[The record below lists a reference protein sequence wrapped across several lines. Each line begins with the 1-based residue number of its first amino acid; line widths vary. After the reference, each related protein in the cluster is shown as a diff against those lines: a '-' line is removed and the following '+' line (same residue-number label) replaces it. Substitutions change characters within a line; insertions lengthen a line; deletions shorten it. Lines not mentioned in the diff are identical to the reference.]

1 MNQLT
6 NFTTNF
12 QERQLFLP
20 MDLAKIIPYNDSVRV
35 LSNILEVLNYSTL
48 MQEYSKLGRN
58 PVVNPKVLFK
68 ILVYAF
74 MNNIYSS
81 RQIE

>member
-20 MDLAKIIPYNDSVRV
+20 MDLAKIIPTNDSVRL
-35 LSNILEVLNYSTL
+35 LSDILEGLNYS
-48 MQEYSKLGRN
+48 K
-58 PVVNPKVLFK
+58 
-68 ILVYAF
+68 
-74 MNNIYSS
+74 
-81 RQIE
+81 